1 MNTLEKLL
9 EKLCPEGVEFVKLKT
24 VVKSI
29 KTGLNPRKNFKLND
43 DNSKNYYVT
52 VKEFTSGKIKFSNK
66 TDRINDTALEI
77 IQNRSK
83 LELNDV
89 LFSGIGTIG
98 KVAIVNIPVNNWN
111 CSESVFLFKAIES
124 IIIPKFLMYN
134 LLSDFIKNQ
143 YGSQVVGS
151 TLKGVRMGTL
161 LELNIPLPPLAI
173 QEKIVEI
180 LDKFTQL
187 ETELETELEA
197 RKAQYQFYRNQL
209 LAFENKQVEWKSLGE
224 IGKVSMCK
232 RIMKNETTST
242 GDIPFYKIGTFGKI
256 PNAFI
261 KKEVYENYKSKYSFP
276 KVGTILISASGTIG
290 RTVIYDGKPAYF
302 QDSNIVWVDNDESIV
317 TNQFLNQFY
326 KIIKWETDTGGVISR
341 LYNDNIKKAK
351 IPVPSMEEQNRI
363 VKILDHFDDLVN
375 DISSGLPAEIKAR
388 RQQYEYYRA
397 KLLTFKVMENN

>member
-209 LAFENKQVEWKSLGE
+209 LTFENKEVEWKTLGE

-397 KLLTFKVMENN
+397 KLLTFKVMENH